1 MSKHN
6 NNNNLGDSKTIGLL
20 PVLMFLLAASFYFYE
35 FFLQISPGVMTKELM
50 RDLHLDAAALGTIS
64 AFYYYSYTAF
74 QIPAGLLYDRFGAR
88 TILTCAVLVCAT
100 GALLFGATNVA
111 GLAAAGR
118 LLMGAGSAFAF
129 VGSLYLILHWFPA
142 RYFPIFA
149 GLTQFLGSAG
159 ALGGNAPL
167 ALLTHHYGWHKIILT
182 MSVVGFGLAIV
193 MFLFVRNNPK
203 QCEKVTRSRKSAS
216 MLQNLLTVLK
226 TPQTWP
232 IAFYSCLI
240 WAPVA
245 AFAGLWG
252 VPFLAAKY
260 DVSTLHAAS
269 LIMWIWVGVGL
280 GAPFIGW
287 LSQKI
292 GRRCLPNSMAALLG
306 VISTLVVIY
315 LPCPQWV
322 TCLFLFGFGL
332 ASTGQSLSFA
342 IITDIQP
349 ISSASAA
356 IGFNNMAVVAGA
368 IVLQPL
374 AGHILDAHWTGAM
387 INGAHVYDMHA
398 YSMALIALPICY
410 AACWLISVFSIRETH
425 CISHVNRLD

>member
-1 MSKHN
+1 M
-6 NNNNLGDSKTIGLL
+6 L
-20 PVLMFLLAASFYFYE
+20 PIFMFLLAASFYFYE

-50 RDLHLDAAALGTIS
+50 RDLNLDAAALGTIS
-64 AFYYYSYTAF
+64 AFYYYSYTVF

-88 TILTCAVLVCAT
+88 TILSCAVLVCAT
-100 GALLFGATNVA
+100 GALLFGATNIA
-111 GLAAAGR
+111 GFAAAGR

-129 VGSLYLILHWFPA
+129 VGTLYLILHWFPG

-167 ALLTHHYGWHKIILT
+167 ALLTHHYGWHKIILS
-182 MSVVGFGLAIV
+182 MSAIGFALAIV

-203 QCEKVTRSRKSAS
+203 QHQEINRSPKSKS
-216 MLQNLLTVLK
+216 MLHNLVTVLK

-232 IAFYSCLI
+232 IAFYSCMI

-252 VPFLAAKY
+252 VPFLGAKY
-260 DVSTLHAAS
+260 NVDTLHAAS

-287 LSQKI
+287 ISQKI
-292 GRRCLPNSMAALLG
+292 GRRCLPNSMAALIG
-306 VISTLVVIY
+306 VISTIVVIY
-315 LPCPQWV
+315 VPCPQWV
-322 TCLFLFGFGL
+322 TCLFLFGFGV

-368 IVLQPL
+368 IILQPL
-374 AGHILDAHWTGAM
+374 AGHILDTHWTGSM
-387 INGAHVYDMHA
+387 LDGARVYSTHA
-398 YSMALIALPICY
+398 YAMALIALPICY
-410 AACWLISVFSIRETH
+410 AACWLISVFAIRETH
-425 CISHVNRLD
+425 CKNQANL